1 AVEAH
6 GTGTRLGDPIEAQAL
21 LATYGQERAGE
32 QPLFLGSLKSNIGHA
47 QAAAGVGGV
56 IKTVMALR
64 HGVLPRTLHVDAP
77 SSHVDWT
84 AGAVELLTEQRAWPE
99 LDRPRRAAVSAFG
112 ASGTN
117 AHVIVEQGPE
127 QASDAADHTDGE
139 LSGPIPWLL
148 SGKTETALRAQA
160 ERLHAFVAE
169 HPGLDLGAAG
179 HSLLSGRSVF
189 DHRAV
194 VVGGGRGELLGG
206 LEVLASGGVA
216 SGVVAGVGGV
226 GRRVVFVFPG
236 QGSQWVGMAAG
247 LWESSSVFRERMVEC
262 ERALEPFVEWSLS
275 AVVRGEEGAPG
286 LDRVDVV
293 QPVLFAVM
301 VSLAQVWRSC
311 GVEPAAVVGHSQ
323 GEIAAAAVCGA
334 LSLEDA
340 ARVVALR
347 SRALGV
353 LAGLGGMVSVALPVG
368 EVSARLGG
376 GLSVAAVNGPLST
389 VVSGDVAGLEGL
401 LASCEVEGVRAR
413 RIPVDYA
420 SHSVQVERIRDELV
434 ELLGP
439 VRPRCGGVPFY
450 SAVSGGVVEGSVL
463 DGGYWYSNLRQ
474 TVDFHGATRA
484 LLGDGFDVFVEV
496 SAHPVLTGAVEE
508 TVEEAD
514 ASAVV
519 LGTLRRNEDEQR
531 RMLLSLG
538 EAFTAGLPV
547 RWPVSGRT
555 ADVLEMP
562 TYAFQRERYWLEG
575 STATAPEETADPEES
590 RFWAAV
596 DGADRGELAEL
607 LGVDDASRL
616 EDVIGL
622 LGPWRRDNRERS
634 QADAWHYRVDW
645 KPVTY
650 ARSVSLHGAWML
662 VVPDVDTARP
672 CADAVEGALSTA
684 GAQVIRLAVG
694 ADCDRHTLARNVART
709 VEALD
714 GAAPAGVLSLL
725 ALDETPRPDDP
736 TLTAGPAGTLL
747 LIQALGDTGV
757 SAPLW
762 CATRGAV
769 QVPGAET
776 AIRPEQAQVWGLGLV
791 AALEHSDRWGGLID
805 LPDTLDAHTLGR
817 LSGALAGK
825 QGEDQ
830 LALRPSGVFA
840 RRLARVAR
848 KSLRDRPEWQPRGTV
863 LITGGTGAVGARF
876 ARWLA
881 ADGADHLVLTSRQ
894 GRSAPGAEELESEL
908 TALGVRVTLAA
919 CDVAD
924 PDALADL
931 VAGIAA
937 DGEPIRAV
945 VHAAGTTDS
954 APLAETGLDLLAR
967 LTAAKV
973 RGAHLL
979 DDLFRDADLDAF
991 ILFSSGAGIW
1001 GGGGQGAY
1009 AAANAHLDALAQ
1021 HRRARGLPAL
1031 SVAWGLWGGGGMAD
1045 GEVGDRILS
1054 RGVRVMNPDQAV
1066 AELARVTAATE
1077 ATRIVADIDWE
1088 VFAPRFTAVRRSPL
1102 LSDVPDVRAVLEET
1116 AGATQGAAAGPA
1128 PSALLDGLTEA
1139 EQYLAVLDMVRAQAA
1154 AALGHGTPDPV
1165 APDRAFRELGFDSM
1179 MAVELRNRL
1188 NAVTGLRLPSTVVFD
1203 YPTAGDLARFIRT
1216 ELLGEPDAA
1225 AVVEPSPAIVDGETA
1240 DAEPIAIVGIGC
1252 RFPGGVRSPE
1262 DLWRLVVSE

>member
-1 AVEAH
+1 
-6 GTGTRLGDPIEAQAL
+6 
-21 LATYGQERAGE
+21 
-32 QPLFLGSLKSNIGHA
+32 
-47 QAAAGVGGV
+47 
-56 IKTVMALR
+56 M
-64 HGVLPRTLHVDAP
+64 
-77 SSHVDWT
+77 
-84 AGAVELLTEQRAWPE
+84 
-99 LDRPRRAAVSAFG
+99 
-112 ASGTN
+112 
-117 AHVIVEQGPE
+117 
-127 QASDAADHTDGE
+127 
-139 LSGPIPWLL
+139 
-148 SGKTETALRAQA
+148 
-160 ERLHAFVAE
+160 
-169 HPGLDLGAAG
+169 
-179 HSLLSGRSVF
+179 
-189 DHRAV
+189 
-194 VVGGGRGELLGG
+194 
-206 LEVLASGGVA
+206 
-216 SGVVAGVGGV
+216 
-226 GRRVVFVFPG
+226 
-236 QGSQWVGMAAG
+236 
-247 LWESSSVFRERMVEC
+247 
-262 ERALEPFVEWSLS
+262 
-275 AVVRGEEGAPG
+275 
-286 LDRVDVV
+286 
-293 QPVLFAVM
+293 
-301 VSLAQVWRSC
+301 
-311 GVEPAAVVGHSQ
+311 
-323 GEIAAAAVCGA
+323 
-334 LSLEDA
+334 
-340 ARVVALR
+340 
-347 SRALGV
+347 
-353 LAGLGGMVSVALPVG
+353 
-368 EVSARLGG
+368 
-376 GLSVAAVNGPLST
+376 
-389 VVSGDVAGLEGL
+389 
-401 LASCEVEGVRAR
+401 
-413 RIPVDYA
+413 
-420 SHSVQVERIRDELV
+420 
-434 ELLGP
+434 
-439 VRPRCGGVPFY
+439 
-450 SAVSGGVVEGSVL
+450 
-463 DGGYWYSNLRQ
+463 
-474 TVDFHGATRA
+474 
-484 LLGDGFDVFVEV
+484 
-496 SAHPVLTGAVEE
+496 
-508 TVEEAD
+508 
-514 ASAVV
+514 
-519 LGTLRRNEDEQR
+519 
-531 RMLLSLG
+531 
-538 EAFTAGLPV
+538 
-547 RWPVSGRT
+547 SGRT

-634 QADAWHYRVDW
+634 EADAWHYRVDW
-645 KPVTY
+645 KPVTD